1 MTMIDKEA
9 RAQRR
14 REQAVGA
21 RRLRESGVLDDLFA
35 KIDSGEV
42 QLDGRDGLIQQLIK
56 TGLERGLQA
65 ELTEHVG
72 YERGDAEAS
81 FHDNSRNGSFPK
93 TVSTIA
99 GDVELAAVHDDH
111 VGVLLLQLPD
121 VVTMFEHLLTV
132 RSVDGQI
139 LTVVGD
145 RQVVVAT
152 VCRLLHHVG
161 QRRTSIA

>member
-65 ELTEHVG
+65 ELTEHG
-72 YERGDAEAS
+72 AC
-81 FHDNSRNGSFPK
+81 
-93 TVSTIA
+93 
-99 GDVELAAVHDDH
+99 
-111 VGVLLLQLPD
+111 
-121 VVTMFEHLLTV
+121 
-132 RSVDGQI
+132 
-139 LTVVGD
+139 
-145 RQVVVAT
+145 QVVCVSGH
-152 VCRLLHHVG
+152 RLGGV
-161 QRRTSIA
+161 QR

>member
-99 GDVELAAVHDDH
+99 GDVAGALR
-111 VGVLLLQLPD
+111 VG
-121 VVTMFEHLLTV
+121 T
-132 RSVDGQI
+132 R
-139 LTVVGD
+139 
-145 RQVVVAT
+145 RAT
-152 VCRLLHHVG
+152 LRFPFHFTFYL
-161 QRRTSIA
+161 